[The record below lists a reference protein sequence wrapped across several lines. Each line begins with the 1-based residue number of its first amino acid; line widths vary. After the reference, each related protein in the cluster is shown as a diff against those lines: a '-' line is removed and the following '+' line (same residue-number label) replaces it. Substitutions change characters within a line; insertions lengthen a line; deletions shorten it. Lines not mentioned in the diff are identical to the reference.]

1 MDAYTMNYD
10 IRWTDIDANRHV
22 NYAAYIEAATEL
34 RYRFFGEHNLPP
46 EIFERQDI
54 GATYTSLSINFYR
67 EVRLGETI
75 TITMQ
80 MAGLSEQ
87 GIRWRIVHNFLK
99 ANGKKAVGLT
109 LEGTFL
115 SMTTR
120 QPVIPTPEILQAFQ
134 QAPRTPDFTI
144 LSESRWFG
152 RAGSGT

>member
-1 MDAYTMNYD
+1 MDAYSMSYEV
-10 IRWTDIDANRHV
+10 RRTDIDVNRHV
-22 NYAAYIEAATEL
+22 NYAAYIEAATGL
-34 RYRFFGEHNLPP
+34 RYRFFTEHNLPP
-46 EIFERQDI
+46 ETFERLDI
-54 GATYTSLSINFYR
+54 GPTYTSLTIHFYR

-87 GIRWRIVHNFLK
+87 GIRWKIVHNFLK

-115 SMTTR
+115 NMTTR
-120 QPVIPTPEILQAFQ
+120 QPVIPSPEILQAFK
-134 QAPRTPDFTI
+134 QAPRTPDFAV

-152 RAGSGT
+152 RAAGGS